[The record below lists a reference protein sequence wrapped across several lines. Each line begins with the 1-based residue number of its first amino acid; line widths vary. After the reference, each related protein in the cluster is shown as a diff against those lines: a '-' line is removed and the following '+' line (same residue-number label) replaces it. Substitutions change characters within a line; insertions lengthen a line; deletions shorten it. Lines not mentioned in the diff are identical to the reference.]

1 MSKYTLKR
9 QCFCDFSLADCVFC
23 PFCCGTQFCTL
34 DMDGAYYTLIFKMFT
49 LKREQKDG
57 VVGPV
62 ARTVL
67 KIIHFALYSVAD
79 LLHNLG

>member
-1 MSKYTLKR
+1 MIFLLLTVFSVPFGAARSFVCLIWMVHITLSFLK
-9 QCFCDFSLADCVFC
+9 L
-23 PFCCGTQFCTL
+23 
-34 DMDGAYYTLIFKMFT
+34 FT

-67 KIIHFALYSVAD
+67 KIIRFALYSVAD
-79 LLHNLG
+79 LLHNPG

>member
-1 MSKYTLKR
+1 MSFVLLIWMLHITLS
-9 QCFCDFSLADCVFC
+9 F
-23 PFCCGTQFCTL
+23 
-34 DMDGAYYTLIFKMFT
+34 FKLFT
-49 LKREQKDG
+49 LKRELKDG

-67 KIIHFALYSVAD
+67 KIIWFALYSVAD